1 MQLEETL
8 FSQKGVTASVK
19 SFLKLTHALVILFT
33 AASLFALSLSLAVP
47 VSAKTTQ
54 AASYALSGYDGDE
67 PDVFTPRE
75 SRDIRLLDMTAPW
88 DLRGDVIYVKRH
100 IQNGYSVF
108 SAILEREE
116 CEGETTFTLEMSD
129 DLSDFNMICFGV
141 GFTSSA
147 ESPSPIRAELKLEDY
162 GGNRVISRTYLQ
174 IPEDAFEDGGFC
186 WNMLYFDISGFE
198 GRNDSAEL
206 TVTLT
211 YDPASSPN
219 VFRITNPYAAVK
231 DSGGFSYI
239 EQYLTNSLK
248 ASAGVFGMKSGAARP
263 DERGQVRLSGPL
275 ILPEQPET
283 GADAFLE
290 IRLSRFVSGGISV
303 GVGYEFGDVA
313 YSGHFSLS
321 SDGESIETITIPIE
335 MTGRLQSIELNFD
348 SMICEGYFKLLS
360 IQLHSSD
367 TVPLT
372 GNPDI
377 GKVTDLTRSGSS
389 IRFSGVMDRNAVR
402 EYGDTA
408 LRFYA
413 VPGWSGD
420 STGEAVEIGQMKVST
435 RFDYTADLSAYPYLA
450 DSYRFFAGIA
460 DEDGDILPLSP
471 PVYPE
476 AADIPQKTLSNVGLH
491 DAAAVGVFESNASHV
506 IVDVPLDQLLTVTAE
521 AGEASTSL
529 SYTVCRTVTR
539 RIGEEGTEQPS
550 EGTASEGTEVN
561 VIEMQLEQAAVNH
574 TLLRTL
580 DSEINFYISAGIEVY
595 LRLSSETVIPGLTY
609 EADQAEHYSFFL
621 ETPEARYFYTAI
633 VRFLCRRY
641 SGIAGIVTG
650 YSVNDGV
657 HTGDTGDE
665 TAAVYARELAELC
678 RLTYNAAS
686 TEISD
691 ILIVLPF
698 GDGSE
703 KTGDSFRSVDPK
715 SLNVMM
721 SWHLEEMGTVP
732 WVMMYCTEHLR
743 NILGTDILCGD
754 DLTAETKHSD
764 SGSTAQRIRQF
775 TDELDVDGCAA
786 VMYYYEP
793 EYETVMYGFSNTSGM
808 TVYTE
813 YLAEMFAKLC
823 GSTRARA
830 VFLSLNDLTDRLDYE
845 FYSYLKKAESMSVSE
860 GSSRRSVSDYPAVPA
875 ESADL
880 SAQTASQT
888 LIWDFSDKFHP
899 LGWIAGGGV
908 ESCLTVYSDLFDEE
922 RGEGERYARVLRSVI
937 SLDETYS
944 SPERAGIAAGIV
956 LRNLTRTVDLSEVD
970 YLEFTFALNHP
981 GMIVGTGHEAGTVV
995 LIVGSDDCRA
1005 EFAVETAAYGQIQ
1018 KYVCDLRDYEF
1029 RDKVNY
1035 MGILVYGD
1043 HEIYLDLSS
1052 VGAYSNT
1059 LSLPELEAVFAAPE
1073 ADAPVTDHGA
1083 IVLVSGIVCIG
1094 SVCAAVLLIRHDV
1107 EEHREYRRRLREKKH
1122 TKRERIRRN

>member
-1 MQLEETL
+1 M
-8 FSQKGVTASVK
+8 K

-33 AASLFALSLSLAVP
+33 AVSLFALSLSFAVP
-47 VSAKTTQ
+47 VSAKTTR
-54 AASYALSGYDGDE
+54 AASYALSGYSGSE
-67 PDVFTPRE
+67 TDVFTPRE
-75 SRDIRLLDMTAPW
+75 SREIRLLDMTAPW
-88 DLRGDVIYVKRH
+88 DLRGDVMNVKRH
-100 IQNGYSVF
+100 MQNGYSVV
-108 SAILEREE
+108 SAILDREE
-116 CEGETTFTLEMSD
+116 SEGKTSFTLEMSD
-129 DLSDFNMICFGV
+129 DLSDFNMICIGI

-162 GGNRVISRTYLQ
+162 GGNRVVSQTYLQ
-174 IPEDAFEDGGFC
+174 IFEDDLLDGGFC

-211 YDPASSPN
+211 YAPGSSPN

-231 DSGGFSYI
+231 DRGGFSYI

-263 DERGQVRLSGPL
+263 DERGQVRLYGSL
-275 ILPEQPET
+275 VLPEQPDT

-303 GVGYEFGDVA
+303 GVGYESGDVA

-321 SDGESIETITIPIE
+321 SDGESIESITIPIE
-335 MTGRLQSIELNFD
+335 MTGRLQSIELNFE
-348 SMICEGYFKLLS
+348 SMVCEGYFKLLS
-360 IQLHSSD
+360 IQLHSSE
-367 TVPLT
+367 TVPMT
-372 GNPDI
+372 GNPEI

-389 IRFSGVMDRNAVR
+389 IRFSGVMDREAVR
-402 EYGDTA
+402 EYDDTS

-420 STGEAVEIGQMKVST
+420 STGDAVEIGQMKVST
-435 RFDYTADLSAYPYLA
+435 RFDYTADLSSYPYLA

-460 DEDGDILPLSP
+460 EEDGGILPLSP

-476 AADIPQKTLSNVGLH
+476 AADIPEKTLSNVGLH

-506 IVDVPLDQLLTVTAE
+506 IVDVPLDQLLNVTAE
-521 AGEASTSL
+521 AGEVSTFL
-529 SYTVCRTVTR
+529 PYTVYRTAAR
-539 RIGEEGTEQPS
+539 RMEQPS
-550 EGTASEGTEVN
+550 DGTASEETEIN
-561 VIEMQLEQAAVNH
+561 VIETRLEQAAVNH
-574 TLLRTL
+574 TLLYDL

-595 LRLSSETVIPGLTY
+595 LRLLSETVIPGLTY
-609 EADQAEHYSFFL
+609 ESDQAEHYAFFL

-650 YSVNDGV
+650 YSVNDGI

-665 TAAVYARELAELC
+665 TAAVYAKELAELC

-686 TEISD
+686 TEIAD

-698 GDGSE
+698 GDGVTKNGS
-703 KTGDSFRSVDPK
+703 SFRGVDPNA
-715 SLNVMM
+715 LNVMM

-732 WVMMYCTEHLR
+732 WVMMYCTESLR

-754 DLTAETKHSD
+754 DFDAEAKYSD

-775 TDELDVDGCAA
+775 ANELGVDSCAA
-786 VMYYYEP
+786 IMYYYEP
-793 EYETVMYGFSNTSGM
+793 EYETVMYGFSSTSGM
-808 TVYTE
+808 EVYTE
-813 YLAEMFAKLC
+813 YLAEMFVKLC

-830 VFLSLNDLTDRLDYE
+830 VFLSLNDLNDRLDHE
-845 FYSYLKKAESMSVSE
+845 FYSYLKKTESTPAAA
-860 GSSRRSVSDYPAVPA
+860 GSYRRLVSDYLAVPT
-875 ESADL
+875 ESAADAL
-880 SAQTASQT
+880 AKTASRM
-888 LIWDFSDKFHP
+888 LIWDFTDKFHS

-922 RGEGERYARVLRSVI
+922 CGAGERYARVLRSVI
-937 SLDETYS
+937 SLDESYS

-956 LRNLTRTVDLSEVD
+956 LRNLTHTVDLSGVD

-981 GMIVGTGHEAGTVV
+981 GMLIGTGHEAGTVV

-1018 KYVCDLRDYEF
+1018 KYVCDLTDYEF
-1029 RDKVNY
+1029 RDKVDY

-1059 LSLPELEAVFAAPE
+1059 LSLPDLEAVFAAPE
-1073 ADAPVTDHGA
+1073 VDVPEADRGA

-1094 SVCAAVLLIRHDV
+1094 SVCAAVLLIRHDM
-1107 EEHREYRRRLREKKH
+1107 EEHREYRRRLRLREKEH
-1122 TKRERIRRN
+1122 MKRERIRRN